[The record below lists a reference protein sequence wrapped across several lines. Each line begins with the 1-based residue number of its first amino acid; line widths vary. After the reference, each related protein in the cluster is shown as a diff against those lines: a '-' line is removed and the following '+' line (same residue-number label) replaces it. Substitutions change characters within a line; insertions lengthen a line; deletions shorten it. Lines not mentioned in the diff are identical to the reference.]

1 MKTLAS
7 TLMISLAALAG
18 AAQAADEPVKTR
30 AQVVA
35 ELQAAQAQGLVSQ
48 GELDYPLAQATDS
61 NPKSR
66 ADVQAELAA
75 ARSANLISTGELDY
89 PPVAAAESDKSRAQV
104 QAELFDYVSSG
115 QVHQIEA

>member
-35 ELQAAQAQGLVSQ
+35 ELHAAQEQGLVSQ
-48 GELDYPLAQATDS
+48 GEL
-61 NPKSR
+61 
-66 ADVQAELAA
+66 E
-75 ARSANLISTGELDY
+75 
-89 PPVAAAESDKSRAQV
+89 
-104 QAELFDYVSSG
+104 
-115 QVHQIEA
+115 